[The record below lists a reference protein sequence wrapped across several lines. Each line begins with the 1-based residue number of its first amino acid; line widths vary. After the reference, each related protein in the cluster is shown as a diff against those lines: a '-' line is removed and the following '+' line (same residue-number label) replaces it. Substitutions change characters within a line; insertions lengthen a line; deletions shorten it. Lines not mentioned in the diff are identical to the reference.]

1 MISFDE
7 FKKLDIR
14 IGEIL
19 SVEKIPETDKLVKLE
34 VDLGEEKPRQIVAGI
49 AEFFPQEQELVGKQ
63 ITILA
68 NLEPRII
75 KGYESQGMIL
85 AIKDDSGLSLLIPSK
100 KMLPGSKVS

>member
-34 VDLGEEKPRQIVAGI
+34 VDLGEEKSRQIVAGI

>member
-1 MISFDE
+1 M
-7 FKKLDIR
+7 
-14 IGEIL
+14 
-19 SVEKIPETDKLVKLE
+19 
-34 VDLGEEKPRQIVAGI
+34 DLGEEKSRQIVAGI